1 MCVDV
6 PVAPVADSEQVVEP
20 VRVRAATSADVVDLL
35 TAARACVGDDQLAP
49 AIRTVEHGDTLP
61 LVLRVTLAAAVGYRS
76 QDFCSQPLTGV
87 PTP

>member
-20 VRVRAATSADVVDLL
+20 VRVVAATSGDVVDLL
-35 TAARACVGDDQLAP
+35 ATENAFGCGDRFAAALCALPHLGATCRV
-49 AIRTVEHGDTLP
+49 HG
-61 LVLRVTLAAAVGYRS
+61 VTLAAAVGYRS